1 MKNKLSKLEAI
12 SLILVI
18 TLTGII
24 LNTPEY
30 LIDLTGT
37 GTIINIVYISII
49 GLIFCFLIYKLL
61 KNFPSMDILD
71 ISKFIGGNFFKF
83 IVDSI
88 FIIFFLI
95 SIIVAISNF
104 TYLIKSLYFSNYSN
118 LFIILFFIAILIL
131 SNFRRN
137 WSNKKSNLYFCSFNN
152 IKHNIIKPWDSW

>member
-1 MKNKLSKLEAI
+1 MLQKQVWIGENNFFLRIGGTLLKNKLSKLEAI

-30 LIDLTGT
+30 LIYLTGT

-49 GLIFCFLIYKLL
+49 ALIFCFLIYQLL

-83 IVDSI
+83 IVASI

-137 WSNKKSNLYFCSFNN
+137 
-152 IKHNIIKPWDSW
+152 